1 MHFSQS
7 RGCFLEFPKS
17 VVNELI
23 MKHLV
28 RLQLER
34 SNFVNFCS
42 CSTVELF
49 SQVSFTTQPVT
60 SVTQLTVWVYLSAEF
75 TRNWEKPV
83 IASGCR
89 PLRHVSGLKP
99 LGQCQVAA
107 SETAL
112 FRNQSAP
119 RSQTEVC
126 VLQYPGVHP
135 DQGELQSNT
144 VSCASWSWKVW
155 LLTHPSLML
164 EVMTMSW

>member
-60 SVTQLTVWVYLSAEF
+60 SVTQLTV
-75 TRNWEKPV
+75 
-83 IASGCR
+83 
-89 PLRHVSGLKP
+89 
-99 LGQCQVAA
+99 
-107 SETAL
+107 
-112 FRNQSAP
+112 
-119 RSQTEVC
+119 
-126 VLQYPGVHP
+126 
-135 DQGELQSNT
+135 
-144 VSCASWSWKVW
+144 
-155 LLTHPSLML
+155 
-164 EVMTMSW
+164 